1 MYSNLYQS
9 KTAPSV
15 AFCPV
20 VQKLYFP
27 ALCLRCFLA
36 VMIGALPILFLAG
49 CGGEIGGEI
58 SEKEETHYRRGQSLK
73 SEDRNKD
80 ALPAFLKVIDKRRN
94 APESH
99 LEAGL
104 IYLNHIKDPIAAIY
118 HFRKYLEF
126 NPDSKQSPFVEQ
138 LIDTAK
144 KEFAR
149 RLAGNPFATD
159 IDRLD
164 LLELLEQANA
174 DSLELKKQLAAANAG
189 LAQARKNLAPALDLP
204 APKPDAPS
212 VTTPLPPLEVS
223 DTPIEA
229 PSRPTE
235 YIVEPGDTLTR
246 ISTKIYGTTSRYMDI
261 FQANRD
267 VLRSPHDVKVGQRLR
282 IP

>member
-1 MYSNLYQS
+1 
-9 KTAPSV
+9 
-15 AFCPV
+15 
-20 VQKLYFP
+20 
-27 ALCLRCFLA
+27 
-36 VMIGALPILFLAG
+36 MIGALPILFLAG
-49 CGGEIGGEI
+49 CRGELGGEI

-73 SEDRNKD
+73 SEGRNQE
-80 ALPAFLKVIDKRRN
+80 ALPAFLKVIDKRRD

-104 IYLNHIKDPIAAIY
+104 IYLNNIKDPIASIY

-126 NPDSKQSPFVEQ
+126 NPNSKQSHYVEQ

-174 DSLELKKQLAAANAG
+174 DSLELKKQLAAANAD
-189 LAQARKNLAPALDLP
+189 LARARKDLASALSQLDSEPEPAT
-204 APKPDAPS
+204 S
-212 VTTPLPPLEVS
+212 VTTPRPAVEVS
-223 DTPIEA
+223 DAPRAA

-267 VLRSPHDVKVGQRLR
+267 VLRNPHDVKVGQRLR